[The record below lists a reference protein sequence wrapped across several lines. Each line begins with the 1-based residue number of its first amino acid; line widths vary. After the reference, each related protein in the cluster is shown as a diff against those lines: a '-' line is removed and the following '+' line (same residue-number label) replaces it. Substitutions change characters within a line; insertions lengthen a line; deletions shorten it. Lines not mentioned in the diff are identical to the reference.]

1 MATVIA
7 AKMAQNH
14 NEHGDISEYSH
25 LICLPPPPS
34 FLICVSVKRPRR
46 DQFTTSVA
54 EVAIQVAAGL
64 QKTCS
69 GYKSAAGLFWTG

>member
-14 NEHGDISEYSH
+14 NEYGDILEYSH
-25 LICLPPPPS
+25 LICFFSLP
-34 FLICVSVKRPRR
+34 FLICVSDKLPRGY
-46 DQFTTSVA
+46 QLTTSVA
-54 EVAIQVAAGL
+54 KVAIQVAAGL